1 MDCRHYRTRCS
12 KHYHSFNF
20 NFLSRGGNFF
30 YPYERKGFLFLLS
43 FNPFYVKA
51 KQSLDRAFLN
61 LPYDLY
67 RTLFIRIKNWTSGRR
82 EGKRLRLPPITDI
95 CFQFCVFVASLTWV
109 SERERPLLS
118 FVLHEMRALSWL
130 EWSLSCLTSQRND
143 FNFSGSCN
151 LQSLI
156 HLASEGSSLE
166 SQAR

>member
-20 NFLSRGGNFF
+20 NFLSRGGNWF

-51 KQSLDRAFLN
+51 KPWSCFPEFTIRSVPN
-61 LPYDLY
+61 LIYTNKEL
-67 RTLFIRIKNWTSGRR
+67 GRR

-109 SERERPLLS
+109 SERPLLS

-143 FNFSGSCN
+143 FNLSGSCN

-156 HLASEGSSLE
+156 HLASEASYSPFGWSPVY
-166 SQAR
+166 R